1 MEKRRVW
8 SEESRLMLQGFE
20 QRMFDHDWID
30 TDVVALLDDDGDY
43 HTEVDVEEIDNDNT

>member
-20 QRMFDHDWID
+20 QLMFEHDWID
-30 TDVVALLDDDGDY
+30 TDVVALLDDDDLKLN
-43 HTEVDVEEIDNDNT
+43 EEYPDNG